1 MMRRLSR
8 VVGGGSI
15 GEVGGG
21 GGRRRGGEVRVGEEV
36 KEKERGR
43 ERERRRRGWERMKN
57 NCDQRRR
64 EPVVVILQSFGEGD
78 GDERDGR

>member
-1 MMRRLSR
+1 
-8 VVGGGSI
+8 VEAG
-15 GEVGGG
+15 
-21 GGRRRGGEVRVGEEV
+21 GGEVRRGEGGRRGEG
-36 KEKERGR
+36 ERERER